1 MFTTAWVR
9 KSAKRYRP
17 DFDRLEDRCLLS
29 IGITEFNTPSVFCFP
44 TNITT
49 GPDGNLWFTEQE
61 YTTNRVGRITPSG
74 VAVDFQLP
82 AAPPGESTGPVGITA
97 GPDGN
102 LWFTATRVDTG
113 LLDGYLVSTTV
124 VGRITT
130 AGIVTEFTAPGTNA
144 AEITAGPNGDL
155 WYLADGD
162 TGVIGRVTPAGVI
175 TAFDVPTGR
184 PGLTGIT
191 TGPDGNI
198 WFTESRVGK
207 IGRITPNGAI
217 TEFTLPPSAAFPS
230 DIVAGPDGNLWFA
243 DQGSIGRI
251 TTAGQVTLFGL
262 PAGHTGAAGIS
273 VGADGNL
280 WFSEYAPNLLKFED
294 VYVGRI
300 TTSGTITE
308 YLVPASNDHIGGIT
322 SGPDGNIW
330 FAESS
335 ASKIGH
341 LIPNAPDLTPAAAL
355 TVSPDNTFKGPVAT
369 FVDPKVSA
377 PAGAYSAT
385 IYWGDGTNSPGSVSG
400 AGQFVVTGTHA
411 FGAGFAQTSTPL
423 EVFLNG
429 PNAVSTAAAAS
440 VAVVN
445 PQATFIENLYVDL
458 LHRQAEPAGLTSW
471 MEQIGKGMTRADVAL
486 GVERS
491 AEYAANTVA
500 HLYASLLN
508 RAPDQAGLNSFV
520 GLLEQGDRVE
530 QIEQIF
536 LGSPEYYQRA
546 GSNPAGLLSAFYR
559 DVLGREIDSTGAM
572 DFGRMLAAG
581 IPAGAIAS
589 LLLSSAEFEQ
599 DRVESLYS
607 LLLDRAA
614 DAGGLAGFMTDLK
627 LGVSDAQVL
636 AIMAGSAEYFAK
648 PLESV

>member
-1 MFTTAWVR
+1 MFTTARVR
-9 KSAKRYRP
+9 KRAKRYRP
-17 DFDRLEDRCLLS
+17 DFDRLEDRCLMS
-29 IGITEFNTPSVFCFP
+29 VGITEFNTPSSYCFP

-49 GPDGNLWFTEQE
+49 GPDGNLWFTEQQFS
-61 YTTNRVGRITPSG
+61 TNKIGRITPAG
-74 VAVDFQLP
+74 IATDFQLP
-82 AAPPGESTGPVGITA
+82 AAPSGVSTGPIGITA

-102 LWFTATRVDTG
+102 LWFTSTRVNTG
-113 LLDGYLVSTTV
+113 LLDGHLVNATV

-130 AGIVTEFTAPGTNA
+130 AGVVTEFAAPGMQA
-144 AEITAGPNGDL
+144 AEITAGPDGNL

-162 TGVIGRVTPAGVI
+162 TGVIGRVTLAGVI

-191 TGPDGNI
+191 SGPDGNI

-217 TEFTLPPSAAFPS
+217 TEFALPPSAAFPA

-251 TTAGQVTLFGL
+251 TTAGQPTLFGL
-262 PAGHTGAAGIS
+262 PAGHTGAAGIT

-280 WFSEYAPNLLKFED
+280 WFSEYAPNLLQFEN

-322 SGPDGNIW
+322 SGPDGSIW

-341 LIPNAPDLTPAAAL
+341 LIPNAPDLAPAAAL
-355 TVSPDNTFKGPVAT
+355 HVGADNSFQGAVAT
-369 FVDPKVSA
+369 FTDSKEIA
-377 PAGAYSAT
+377 PATAYNAT
-385 IYWGDGTNSPGSVSG
+385 IYWGDGSSSPGTVSG
-400 AGQFVVTGTHA
+400 AGQFVVSGTHA
-411 FGAGFAQTSTPL
+411 FGGGFAQLTTPL
-423 EVFLNG
+423 EVILHG
-429 PNAVSTAAAAS
+429 PNAVATAAAAS

-445 PQATFIENLYVDL
+445 PQVPFIENLYVDL
-458 LHRQAEPAGLTSW
+458 LHRQAEPAGLSFW
-471 MEQIGKGMTRADVAL
+471 MEQLGKGASRAQVTL
-486 GVERS
+486 GFEES
-491 AEYAANTVA
+491 AEYATNIVDS
-500 HLYASLLN
+500 LYASLLQ

-520 GLLEQGDRVE
+520 TLLEQGATVE

-536 LGSPEYYQRA
+536 LGSAEYYQRA
-546 GSNPAGLLSAFYR
+546 GSNPTGLLSAFYR
-559 DVLGREIDSTGAM
+559 DMLGRGMDPAGAA
-572 DFGRMLAAG
+572 DFGRMLANGVSAGSIAG
-581 IPAGAIAS
+581 IV
-589 LLLSSAEFEQ
+589 LSSSEFEKN
-599 DRVESLYS
+599 RVESFYS
-607 LLLDRAA
+607 LLLHRAA
-614 DAGGLAGFMTDLK
+614 DAVGLAGFMTALK

-636 AIMAGSAEYFAK
+636 ATMAGSAEYFAK